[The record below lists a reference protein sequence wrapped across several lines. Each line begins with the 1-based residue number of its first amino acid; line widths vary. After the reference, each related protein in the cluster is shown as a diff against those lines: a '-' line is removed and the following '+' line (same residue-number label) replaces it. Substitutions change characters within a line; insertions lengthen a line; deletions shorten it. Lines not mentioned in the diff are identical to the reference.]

1 MRDLKYFFSILN
13 KSEMHVYSK
22 AVSREETRRRI
33 SGRMFTMLR
42 VLQGEMLKE
51 ILSEAL
57 QYCSI
62 YLSFGKEPYAF
73 LIEENKMVFFKK
85 KTFSTTTL
93 KWIKKVKKNQA
104 NPKNIRKNIFLK
116 NAGYDEEKKDFV
128 AMLILWITTLKKE
141 G

>member
-93 KWIKKVKKNQA
+93 K
-104 NPKNIRKNIFLK
+104 
-116 NAGYDEEKKDFV
+116 
-128 AMLILWITTLKKE
+128 
-141 G
+141 